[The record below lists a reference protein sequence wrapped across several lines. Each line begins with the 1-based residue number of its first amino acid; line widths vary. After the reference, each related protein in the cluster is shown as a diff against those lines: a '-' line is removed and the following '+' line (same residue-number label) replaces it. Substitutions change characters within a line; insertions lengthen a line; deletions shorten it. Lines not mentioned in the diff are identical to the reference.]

1 MTLKK
6 EGIVSGCAI
15 RAKLKRPS
23 EPDETAAVWL
33 CCELVRESTVK
44 EILNDQ
50 VRSILALPNE
60 AFVKAR
66 APLALGFGVSKAW
79 TGAKVRMTVATGN
92 RQFSDGQYAQ
102 QATLR

>member
-6 EGIVSGCAI
+6 EGIVSGCAT
-15 RAKLKRPS
+15 RAKLNRPS

-33 CCELVRESTVK
+33 CCALFSEISTDKRASVDQTGAFRTSCPLVRESTVK

-79 TGAKVRMTVATGN
+79 TGA
-92 RQFSDGQYAQ
+92 
-102 QATLR
+102 